1 MLFITK
7 GNLSQPKKG
16 VYNEKNIIFILHM
29 FYHFCFCRMQSFKER
44 FCRGYHNTGNC
55 NNNFHYRKYTDSSTS
70 DSDAKNDSYDFSAYK
85 KRIKKLTKKVNNATS
100 SSNASVNEKRFYT
113 LKKELDVVD
122 DELDHLDDEFEHAY
136 ENGKL
141 SFKVYKSREKTIEK
155 LEDQLDLLED
165 ALENK
170 FGIDD

>member
-1 MLFITK
+1 MKKILYLFFTC
-7 GNLSQPKKG
+7 S
-16 VYNEKNIIFILHM
+16 IIFA
-29 FYHFCFCRMQSFKER
+29 FAGCSPSK
-44 FCRGYHNTGNC
+44 
-55 NNNFHYRKYTDSSTS
+55 KDS
-70 DSDAKNDSYDFSAYK
+70 A
-85 KRIKKLTKKVNNATS
+85 
-100 SSNASVNEKRFYT
+100 SNASVNEKRFYT

>member
-1 MLFITK
+1 MCIRDRC
-7 GNLSQPKKG
+7 NL
-16 VYNEKNIIFILHM
+16 IFFSLIFDIL
-29 FYHFCFCRMQSFKER
+29 FCFLDSF
-44 FCRGYHNTGNC
+44 FISLNGYD
-55 NNNFHYRKYTDSSTS
+55 RSTFWLVTIHKMCIR
-70 DSDAKNDSYDFSAYK
+70 D
-85 KRIKKLTKKVNNATS
+85 RS

-122 DELDHLDDEFEHAY
+122 DELDHLDDEFEHTY

-141 SFKVYKSREKTIEK
+141 SFKTYKSREKTIEK

>member
-1 MLFITK
+1 MWLMM
-7 GNLSQPKKG
+7 NL
-16 VYNEKNIIFILHM
+16 N
-29 FYHFCFCRMQSFKER
+29 
-44 FCRGYHNTGNC
+44 
-55 NNNFHYRKYTDSSTS
+55 
-70 DSDAKNDSYDFSAYK
+70 
-85 KRIKKLTKKVNNATS
+85 
-100 SSNASVNEKRFYT
+100 
-113 LKKELDVVD
+113 
-122 DELDHLDDEFEHAY
+122 HLDDEFEHAY